1 MKKILPVLAL
11 FSLAIF
17 SACKSTKYTPDK
29 LPVRQIVWG
38 DGGGFTG
45 IETSCTLLENGQIFK
60 QVGVEGSYSELKPI
74 KSKDAKV
81 LFDKVNSLQLFKLDI
96 DKPGNLYYYLRQ
108 VTDHL
113 DSRVTWGA
121 GDYLPPQGLVSVYKE
136 LKDLAR
142 DREAVLTK
150 KTNSSTAPANKKVE
164 PDKPAEDATKW

>member
-11 FSLAIF
+11 FSLAVF
-17 SACKSTKYTPDK
+17 TACKSTKYTPDK
-29 LPVRQIVWG
+29 FPIRQIVWG
-38 DGGGFTG
+38 DGGGFAG
-45 IETSCTLLENGQIFK
+45 IETSYTLLENGQIFK
-60 QVGVEGSYSELKPI
+60 QVGVNGNYTELKPI
-74 KSKDAKV
+74 KSREAKK

-136 LKDLAR
+136 LKGIVKNQ
-142 DREAVLTK
+142 EAIQSR
-150 KTNSSTAPANKKVE
+150 KTEKSVAPANKNNE
-164 PDKPAEDATKW
+164 TDKPTDDSTKW